1 MKQKSKAPYKMDID
15 DVDERPM
22 DEPIEN
28 IEEKLEHLEDLDN
41 ETRLEVLYEEINHF
55 VIHGIQPN
63 EKWYE
68 ERMYYV
74 QEYQTIQ
81 WGDLSARSYQKD
93 NIIYELSLSV
103 VDHLDQLEEEWST
116 SPIFNLCVYQRLL
129 ESIRTDVIK

>member
-1 MKQKSKAPYKMDID
+1 MNDM
-15 DVDERPM
+15 DERPM

-41 ETRLEVLYEEINHF
+41 EIRLEVLYEEINHF
-55 VIHGIQPN
+55 IIHGIQPN
-63 EKWYE
+63 DNWYQ

-81 WGDLSARSYQKD
+81 WGDLAARSYQKD
-93 NIIYELSLSV
+93 NVIYELSLSI
-103 VDHLDQLEEEWST
+103 VDHLEQLEEEWST